1 MTSIAAKA
9 AAAAAARIIAMI
21 TAMGGM
27 LAICGPAAAPSA
39 HAGERCRYNG
49 GCLTPEPFRAPG
61 LKSVPT
67 QGLVIATM
75 LFGSALWGL
84 YWLPLRLIRDAG
96 LSGLWTVALVYTG
109 STAVLLY
116 LARGEMGTL
125 WPMRGPM
132 LGIGITAAIAGTAFS
147 IGVIEGE
154 VARVLILFYLSPVW
168 SVILAHF
175 LLREPL
181 APVTVP
187 AVAVAL
193 AGAAMMLLT
202 DTTTPLGN
210 FGFADLL
217 GLLAGLFFALTNV
230 QLRAAGEL
238 PPRLKN
244 LAASVLV
251 PPLAVATALA
261 LDLPFAAAP
270 LAIVASLG
278 VGLVW
283 MSTMIAAVQVGVSNL
298 PLQRS
303 SVLLLFELVVGAVS
317 AAWLAGESLGP
328 WEMAGGVCI
337 VSAGLAVVWG
347 RMPAAEIKRSG

>member
-1 MTSIAAKA
+1 LIA
-9 AAAAAARIIAMI
+9 I
-21 TAMGGM
+21 
-27 LAICGPAAAPSA
+27 
-39 HAGERCRYNG
+39 
-49 GCLTPEPFRAPG
+49 
-61 LKSVPT
+61 
-67 QGLVIATM
+67 M

-84 YWLPLRLIRDAG
+84 YWLPLRLIRDSG

-116 LARGEMGTL
+116 LARGERRTL
-125 WPMRGPM
+125 WRERRPM
-132 LGIGITAAIAGTAFS
+132 LGIGLTAAISGTAFS

-187 AVAVAL
+187 AVALAL
-193 AGAAMMLLT
+193 VGAVMMLLA
-202 DTTTPLGN
+202 DTAMPIGSLGL
-210 FGFADLL
+210 ADLL
-217 GLLAGLFFALTNV
+217 GLFAGLFFALTNV
-230 QLRAAGEL
+230 QLRAAGDL
-238 PPRLKN
+238 SPRLKN

-251 PPLAVATALA
+251 PPLAM
-261 LDLPFAAAP
+261 AAALLLGQP
-270 LAIVASLG
+270 FSAPPPAIIASLAVG
-278 VGLVW
+278 VIW

-317 AAWLAGESLGP
+317 AALLAGESLGP
-328 WEMAGGVCI
+328 WEIAGGLCI
-337 VSAGLAVVWG
+337 VAAGLAVVRG
-347 RMPAAEIKRSG
+347 RMPAAALKRPG